1 MRTQGKLKKC
11 LIVFGTRPEA
21 IKFAPIISEMKKCS
35 DTMRAIVCV
44 TGQHREMLDD
54 VLDLFDLVPN
64 YDLDIMRPN
73 QALTDITCRV
83 LRGLE
88 EIIDQEKPDIL
99 LVQGD
104 TTSSFAASLAAY
116 YHKVPIGHVEAGLR
130 SWNKYHPFPEE
141 MNRRIT
147 DALTD
152 LYFAPTSNA
161 RENLLKEGISEERV
175 IVTGNTVIDA
185 LLAASNMPYEF
196 DNPQLAKANGPVI
209 LVTAHRR
216 ESFGSGL
223 RSICQAIKRLAK
235 YLPDISFV
243 YPVHKNPRVVE
254 SAFSILNDQK
264 NVLLIDPLPYLPFV
278 HLMKLSIMIL
288 SDSGGIQEEA
298 PSLNK
303 PLLVLR
309 DVTERPEVIEVGA
322 ARLVGT
328 DPERIFRAVIRI
340 LENEGVYQSMAE
352 AKNPFGDGNA
362 AERIV
367 SSIYSWLMYNGLRN
381 SNW

>member
-1 MRTQGKLKKC
+1 MKKC

-21 IKFAPIISEMKKCS
+21 IKFAPIISEMEKCS
-35 DTMRAIVCV
+35 DTMRALVCV

-54 VLDLFDLVPN
+54 VLDLFDIIPN

-88 EIIDQEKPDIL
+88 AIIDQEKPDIL

-116 YHKVPIGHVEAGLR
+116 YHKVPVGHVEAGLR
-130 SWNKYHPFPEE
+130 SWDKYHPYPEE

-161 RENLLKEGISEERV
+161 RENLLKEGISEECI

-196 DNPQLAKANGPVI
+196 DIPELAKTDGSII

-223 RSICQAIKRLAK
+223 SSICQAIKKLAK
-235 YLPDISFV
+235 HFPDITFV
-243 YPVHKNPRVVE
+243 YPVHKNPKVVE
-254 SAFSILNDQK
+254 IAFSILNDQK
-264 NVLLIDPLPYLPFV
+264 NVLLIAPLPYLPFV
-278 HLMKLSIMIL
+278 HLMKRSIMIL

-328 DPERIFRAVIRI
+328 DPERIFRAAIRI
-340 LENEGVYQSMAE
+340 LENENVYQSMAE

-367 SSIYSWLMYNGLRN
+367 SSIHSWLMKIP
-381 SNW
+381 SC

>member
-1 MRTQGKLKKC
+1 MRYKDKLKKC

-21 IKFAPIISEMKKCS
+21 IKFAPIISEMEKCS

-54 VLDLFDLVPN
+54 VLDLFDIIPN
-64 YDLDIMRPN
+64 YDLDIMQPN

-88 EIIDQEKPDIL
+88 AIIDQEKPDIL

-116 YHKVPIGHVEAGLR
+116 YHKVPVGHVEAGLR
-130 SWNKYHPFPEE
+130 SWDKYHPYPEE

-161 RENLLKEGISEERV
+161 RENLLKEGIAEECI

-196 DNPQLAKANGPVI
+196 DIPELAKTDGSII

-235 YLPDISFV
+235 YLPDITFV

-254 SAFSILNDQK
+254 SAFSILNDQM

-278 HLMKLSIMIL
+278 HLMKRSVMIL

-328 DPERIFRAVIRI
+328 DQDTIFAETLRI
-340 LENEGVYQSMAE
+340 LEDQDIYQGMAK

-367 SSIYSWLMYNGLRN
+367 SSIHSWLMKIP
-381 SNW
+381 SC

>member
-1 MRTQGKLKKC
+1 MMSQGKLKKC

-21 IKFAPIISEMKKCS
+21 IKFAPIISEMKKRS
-35 DTMRAIVCV
+35 DTMRALVCV

-54 VLDLFDLVPN
+54 VLDLFDLIPN

-73 QALTDITCRV
+73 QTLTDITCRV
-83 LRGLE
+83 LIGLE
-88 EIIDQEKPDIL
+88 KIIIQEKPDIL

-104 TTSSFAASLAAY
+104 TTSSFAASLAGY

-152 LYFAPTSNA
+152 LYFTPTSNA
-161 RENLLKEGISEERV
+161 RENLLKEGIFEERI

-196 DNPQLAKANGPVI
+196 DIPELAKTDGPII

-223 RSICQAIKRLAK
+223 RSICQAIERLANR
-235 YLPDISFV
+235 LPGTTFV
-243 YPVHKNPRVVE
+243 YPVHKNPKVAEIVYPMLSNKENVV
-254 SAFSILNDQK
+254 
-264 NVLLIDPLPYLPFV
+264 LIDPLQYLPFV
-278 HLMKLSIMIL
+278 HLMKRSIMIL

-309 DVTERPEVIEVGA
+309 DITERPEVIEAGA

-328 DPERIFRAVIRI
+328 DPDTIFAETLRI
-340 LENEGVYQSMAE
+340 LENQDTYQSMAK

-367 SSIYSWLMYNGLRN
+367 SSIHSWLMKFPQKVG
-381 SNW
+381 